1 MSNRNEYLMDMDVQ
15 IPGRIA
21 AKACGAIME
30 DTVKIYVVIKVY
42 V

>member
-1 MSNRNEYLMDMDVQ
+1 MVAMNVQ